1 MVDMS
6 ETCRVLYQIN
16 LKNSASR
23 WLSNKNTSQCTVLWM
38 SKSTET
44 FHWCYLY
51 ILARNLELNVAK
63 LYMPQH
69 TLLREQYVTAM
80 KTSNNKTSE
89 MHVVLFLSNF
99 NQNWNVSTNFSENP
113 SINLRICLVVVPQLM
128 QMDDS

>member
-1 MVDMS
+1 
-6 ETCRVLYQIN
+6 
-16 LKNSASR
+16 
-23 WLSNKNTSQCTVLWM
+23 
-38 SKSTET
+38 
-44 FHWCYLY
+44 
-51 ILARNLELNVAK
+51 VAK

-128 QMDDS
+128 QMD